1 MAGSTRRARLKCAG
15 NRERRVA
22 APLATEFSRA
32 AFLKGLA
39 GVGGAALLGSWKGVM
54 AKQASI
60 QTRKIPKGGERLPVV
75 GLGTWQTFDIG
86 ADADARAQRQEVLRL
101 LFESGGNVIDSSPMY
116 GRSEAVVGDLL
127 AAMGDRDNAFLATK
141 VWTWGAD
148 KGVRQ
153 MKDSLENFK
162 TPRIELMQI
171 HNLVD
176 WQTHLRT
183 LRQWKEAGTFRYIGI
198 THYTDSGLD
207 ELIAVMRAEEL
218 DFVQMAYSIGSRA
231 AEDKLLPYAADRG
244 VAVLVNRPYEGGGLF
259 RQTRGT
265 PLPSWAAEFG
275 IASWG
280 QFFLKYVLS
289 HPAVTCVIPGTGK
302 PKHMADNL
310 GAGQGP
316 LPDARLRAKMARLF

>member
-1 MAGSTRRARLKCAG
+1 MG
-15 NRERRVA
+15 
-22 APLATEFSRA
+22 APKATEFSRA

-39 GVGGAALLGSWKGVM
+39 VTGGAAMLGGWEGAM
-54 AKQASI
+54 AKQSPI
-60 QTRKIPKGGERLPVV
+60 QTRKIPKGGERLPIV

-86 ADADARAQRQEVLRL
+86 GDADARAQRQEVLRL
-101 LFESGGNVIDSSPMY
+101 LFDGGGSVIDSSPMY

-127 AAMGDRDNAFLATK
+127 AAMNARERAFLATK
-141 VWTWGAD
+141 VWTWGED
-148 KGVRQ
+148 KGIRQ

-162 TPRIELMQI
+162 SPRIELMQI

-207 ELIAVMRAEEL
+207 ELMAVMRTEEL
-218 DFVQMAYSIGSRA
+218 DFVQMAYSIGVRA
-231 AEDKLLPYAADRG
+231 AEEKFLPYAADRG

-259 RQTRGT
+259 RKTRGE
-265 PLPSWAAEFG
+265 PLPDWAAEYG

-280 QFFLKYVLS
+280 QYFLKYVLS
-289 HPAVTCVIPGTGK
+289 HPAVTCVIPGTSK

-310 GAGQGP
+310 GAGRGP
-316 LPDARLRAKMARLF
+316 LPDAKAREKMAQMF

>member
-1 MAGSTRRARLKCAG
+1 MRAPT
-15 NRERRVA
+15 
-22 APLATEFSRA
+22 APELSRA
-32 AFLKGLA
+32 DFLKGLA
-39 GVGGAALLGSWKGVM
+39 GVGGAAMLGNWKDAM
-54 AKQASI
+54 AKPTPI
-60 QTRKIPKGGERLPVV
+60 QTRKIPKGGERLPIV

-86 ADADARAQRQEVLRL
+86 GDTEARAQRQEVLRL
-101 LFESGGNVIDSSPMY
+101 LFEGGGSVIDSSPMY

-127 AAMGDRDNAFLATK
+127 AAMGARDRAFLATK
-141 VWTWGAD
+141 VWTWGED
-148 KGVRQ
+148 KGIRQ

-162 TPRIELMQI
+162 SPRIELMQI

-207 ELIAVMRAEEL
+207 ELMAVMRTEEL

-231 AEDKLLPYAADRG
+231 AEETFLPYVADRG

-259 RQTRGT
+259 RKTRGT
-265 PLPSWAAEFG
+265 PLPAWAAEYG

-289 HPAVTCVIPGTGK
+289 HPAVTCVIPGTSK

-310 GAGQGP
+310 GAGRGP
-316 LPDARLRAKMARLF
+316 LPDAKTRDRMARMF